1 MQQEF
6 HLVSYVATKN
16 SSVQELQHIVA
27 MFAHL
32 EITCAEAKVSEYL
45 NINNYAKK
53 RSVVRCR
60 AILRGNSR
68 KPFEFSYCLN

>member
-53 RSVVRCR
+53 EV
-60 AILRGNSR
+60 L
-68 KPFEFSYCLN
+68 

>member
-45 NINNYAKK
+45 NINNYFYDYSFLSLSKFK
-53 RSVVRCR
+53 SF
-60 AILRGNSR
+60 LSN
-68 KPFEFSYCLN
+68 F